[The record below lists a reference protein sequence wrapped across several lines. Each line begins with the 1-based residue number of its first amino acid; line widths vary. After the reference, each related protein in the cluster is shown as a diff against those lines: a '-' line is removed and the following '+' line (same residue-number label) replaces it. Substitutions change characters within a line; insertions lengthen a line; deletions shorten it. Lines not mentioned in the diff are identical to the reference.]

1 MITFISSI
9 PRALISGV
17 ARVAAFFRHLGHVII
32 EEEEENRAKLEAEVF
47 CRYNRLI
54 STAGN
59 NHAVRAEAIRWK
71 Y

>member
-17 ARVAAFFRHLGHVII
+17 ARVGAFFRHLGHAII
-32 EEEEENRAKLEAEVF
+32 EEEENRAKLEAEVF

-54 STAGN
+54 STA
-59 NHAVRAEAIRWK
+59 
-71 Y
+71 

>member
-1 MITFISSI
+1 MITFVTSI
-9 PRALISGV
+9 PRVLISGV
-17 ARVAAFFRHLGHVII
+17 ATVGAFFRHLGHAIS
-32 EEEEENRAKLEAEVF
+32 EEQENRAKLEAEVF

-59 NHAVRAEAIRWK
+59 NHAIRAEPIRWK